1 MMLSHTGSPGRPGTA
16 AGPPWRQP
24 QVVRT
29 SELRGCEDLVG
40 FWGSD
45 GGGDTHLGHFAPKK
59 VIMLQRDKVRSVS
72 AQIGEYTQPGVEG

>member
-1 MMLSHTGSPGRPGTA
+1 MMSHTGNPGRPGTA

-40 FWGSD
+40 SGVQTV
-45 GGGDTHLGHFAPKK
+45 GGTLTWDTSLPKRSLYYSETKLGQLVHRQVNTTNRELK
-59 VIMLQRDKVRSVS
+59 VS
-72 AQIGEYTQPGVEG
+72 